1 MRWKIDECPDANGN
15 WTLREADGT
24 EHGNTETCIA
34 TVYGG
39 IMEQE
44 LIEAAPR
51 LAEQVKL
58 LREALTSIR
67 DGSGPL
73 GRWLDSENGTAIEEE
88 GNDGSDEESV
98 PENPNAVWE
107 PYTEE
112 EQRLWL
118 DSVVAIADRA
128 LEATKEEA

>member
-44 LIEAAPR
+44 LIEAAQ
-51 LAEQVKL
+51 LLKEQVKL
-58 LREALTSIR
+58 LQEALVDNLQAR
-67 DGSGPL
+67 
-73 GRWLDSENGTAIEEE
+73 E
-88 GNDGSDEESV
+88 GEEESV
-98 PENPNAVWE
+98 R
-107 PYTEE
+107 EE
-112 EQRLWL
+112 HAELIVETR
-118 DSVVAIADRA
+118 AI
-128 LEATKEEA
+128 LEATKEGA

>member
-1 MRWKIDECPDANGN
+1 MRWKIDECQDANGN

-24 EHGNTETCIA
+24 EHGDTETCIA

-39 IMEQE
+39 VMEQE

-58 LREALTSIR
+58 LREAL
-67 DGSGPL
+67 
-73 GRWLDSENGTAIEEE
+73 EE
-88 GNDGSDEESV
+88 GKQLLATH
-98 PENPNAVWE
+98 PEVGIGNSKVHFCYHKFRA
-107 PYTEE
+107 
-112 EQRLWL
+112 
-118 DSVVAIADRA
+118 A

>member
-1 MRWKIDECPDANGN
+1 MHWKIDECPDANGN

-44 LIEAAPR
+44 LIEAAP
-51 LAEQVKL
+51 LLKEQVKL
-58 LREALTSIR
+58 LREAL
-67 DGSGPL
+67 
-73 GRWLDSENGTAIEEE
+73 EE
-88 GNDGSDEESV
+88 GKQLLATH
-98 PENPNAVWE
+98 PEVGIGNSKVHFCYHKFRA
-107 PYTEE
+107 
-112 EQRLWL
+112 
-118 DSVVAIADRA
+118 A

>member
-24 EHGNTETCIA
+24 EHGDTETCIA

-39 IMEQE
+39 VMEQE

-58 LREALTSIR
+58 LREAL
-67 DGSGPL
+67 
-73 GRWLDSENGTAIEEE
+73 EE
-88 GNDGSDEESV
+88 GKQLLATH
-98 PENPNAVWE
+98 PEVGIGNSKVHFCYHKFRA
-107 PYTEE
+107 
-112 EQRLWL
+112 
-118 DSVVAIADRA
+118 A

>member
-1 MRWKIDECPDANGN
+1 MRWKIDECPDANGS

-51 LAEQVKL
+51 LAKQVKL
-58 LREALTSIR
+58 LREAL
-67 DGSGPL
+67 
-73 GRWLDSENGTAIEEE
+73 EE
-88 GNDGSDEESV
+88 GKQLLATH
-98 PENPNAVWE
+98 PEVGIGNSKVHFCYHKFRA
-107 PYTEE
+107 
-112 EQRLWL
+112 
-118 DSVVAIADRA
+118 A
-128 LEATKEEA
+128 LEATKEGA

>member
-1 MRWKIDECPDANGN
+1 MKK
-15 WTLREADGT
+15 
-24 EHGNTETCIA
+24 
-34 TVYGG
+34 
-39 IMEQE
+39 
-44 LIEAAPR
+44 
-51 LAEQVKL
+51 QVKL

-128 LEATKEEA
+128 IEATKEEA

>member
-24 EHGNTETCIA
+24 KHGNTETCIA

-44 LIEAAPR
+44 LIEAAP
-51 LAEQVKL
+51 LLKEQVKL
-58 LREALTSIR
+58 LRETLLGVLESSEDGGGMNDIDWGGIR
-67 DGSGPL
+67 A
-73 GRWLDSENGTAIEEE
+73 T
-88 GNDGSDEESV
+88 
-98 PENPNAVWE
+98 
-107 PYTEE
+107 
-112 EQRLWL
+112 
-118 DSVVAIADRA
+118 